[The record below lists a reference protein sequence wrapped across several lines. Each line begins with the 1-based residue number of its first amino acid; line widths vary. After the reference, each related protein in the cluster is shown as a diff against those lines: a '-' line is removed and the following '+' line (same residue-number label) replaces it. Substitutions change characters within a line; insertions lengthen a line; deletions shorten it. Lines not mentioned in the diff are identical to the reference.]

1 VTAGQAARRL
11 DRMTDQGVIR
21 GQTAVIDWAKLG
33 YPLQV
38 SLRVTLDKTVPGAF
52 DDFLAAAREVAEVLE
67 IQTFLG
73 RVDVRLALV
82 ARDLGHYQKLYRD
95 RILALP
101 HIADIEAL
109 MDVAAVKSDER
120 LPL

>member
-1 VTAGQAARRL
+1 
-11 DRMTDQGVIR
+11 M
-21 GQTAVIDWAKLG
+21 
-33 YPLQV
+33 
-38 SLRVTLDKTVPGAF
+38 TLDKTVPSAF
-52 DDFLAAAREVAEVLE
+52 DAFLAAAREVAEVLE

-73 RVDVRLALV
+73 RVDVRLVLV
-82 ARDLGHYQKLYRD
+82 ARDLKHYQTLYRD

>member
-1 VTAGQAARRL
+1 
-11 DRMTDQGVIR
+11 M
-21 GQTAVIDWAKLG
+21 
-33 YPLQV
+33 QV